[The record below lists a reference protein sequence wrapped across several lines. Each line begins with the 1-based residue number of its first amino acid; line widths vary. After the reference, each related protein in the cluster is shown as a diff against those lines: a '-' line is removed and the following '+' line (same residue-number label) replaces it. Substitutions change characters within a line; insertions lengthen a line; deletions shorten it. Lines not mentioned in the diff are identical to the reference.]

1 MQILASGTRDVQVLA
16 PFRCLGSLATFDN
29 SVSIGSSLAS
39 SVNCL
44 GITGGATVG
53 GTLAALGNVNV
64 NGILKAPQIRV
75 TGTDDGVTIQNT
87 DGTEVAKFHNDFRCR
102 MNGNTSVLGD
112 LSVTGSL
119 TASGPLTVKP
129 YISLCV
135 SNTGG
140 TLSTVSGST
149 TTLGTPGTVS
159 LTHLGFN
166 QTAVCTRGTPGNTNY
181 FLYTFTW
188 TGAHPQGSN
197 FAVGATYNTGSTG
210 ATQPIGIITAN
221 ATNSTQ
227 ITLWI
232 RTTIGT
238 VTNVLMD
245 GNFYVYSIP

>member
-1 MQILASGTRDVQVLA
+1 
-16 PFRCLGSLATFDN
+16 
-29 SVSIGSSLAS
+29 
-39 SVNCL
+39 
-44 GITGGATVG
+44 
-53 GTLAALGNVNV
+53 
-64 NGILKAPQIRV
+64 
-75 TGTDDGVTIQNT
+75 
-87 DGTEVAKFHNDFRCR
+87 
-102 MNGNTSVLGD
+102 MNGDTSVLGD

-119 TASGPLTVKP
+119 TVSGPLTVKP
-129 YISLCV
+129 YISLRV
-135 SNTGG
+135 STTGG

-166 QTAVCTRGTPGNTNY
+166 TTTVCTRGTPGNTNY

-188 TGAHPQGSN
+188 TGAHPLGGN

-221 ATNSTQ
+221 ASNSTQ

-232 RTTIGT
+232 RTTIGA